1 MGHNYLVMEQELN
14 HIQVLGKKEVR
25 PSLPRSHLESKLKV
39 FNQYYE
45 GKSGGIRSRE
55 VNGRLILE
63 GALRIYWGVRG
74 VIHLKED
81 DDQRTVVTAR
91 NRNSCRRSVSDSIE
105 DEEKEE
111 DCVKETCEQDA
122 ETETKSVP
130 TSPDH
135 LKSLTLPMKL
145 DVKNMEWDE
154 IDELLQ
160 VERKIEDGKKLYQT
174 MPENLPSISSQTT
187 SDPLPLSS
195 QSSFDRSDSR
205 ENSEADS
212 PNHQSNRGNDSS
224 VTSTPTHSIGSS
236 SSTDTPIYHGT
247 PNRNGTL
254 RRVEYF
260 DNLEKNMSGN
270 RSISTDD
277 SWIEKGLNR
286 SMSGPDCLQRHRTD
300 SDTDSVNSLQFR
312 EDDNMTMSTDSGLE
326 LDGVVLRRKQGSTA
340 IRRRPGGR
348 RQSRSRLRRRCSING
363 HFYNRET
370 SFFTP
375 PHGSQMSV
383 WITSLVNTQEVI
395 NLMLDKYKV
404 DAKPD
409 NFALFVVR
417 DNGEQRRLRDDE
429 YPLEVRV
436 VLGPH
441 ENVARLFLV
450 DKLSTPEISSDV
462 AQFLNLSLVEC
473 HGILQRYYYEEERQI
488 LLLKEK
494 YKEMRRRIRQRMEE
508 LKVRL

>member
-1 MGHNYLVMEQELN
+1 MET
-14 HIQVLGKKEVR
+14 R
-25 PSLPRSHLESKLKV
+25 LKV

-91 NRNSCRRSVSDSIE
+91 NRNSCRRSVSDEDNSD
-105 DEEKEE
+105 DEEKPEIP
-111 DCVKETCEQDA
+111 VKNLSPT
-122 ETETKSVP
+122 ETEETEVNSIP

-145 DVKNMEWDE
+145 DVKNMNLDE
-154 IDELLQ
+154 LDELLQ
-160 VERKIEDGKKLYQT
+160 VERKHEDGDKLYQT
-174 MPENLPSISSQTT
+174 MPENLLSRSSHSSMETPPSVSSRSSLDQVKMPASSSISST
-187 SDPLPLSS
+187 P
-195 QSSFDRSDSR
+195 
-205 ENSEADS
+205 S
-212 PNHQSNRGNDSS
+212 P
-224 VTSTPTHSIGSS
+224 SIESS
-236 SSTDTPIYHGT
+236 SGTDTPNCLET
-247 PNRNGTL
+247 PSKTNGTL

-260 DNLEKNMSGN
+260 DSLERSASGSRN
-270 RSISTDD
+270 IGNDD

-286 SMSGPDCLQRHRTD
+286 SMSGPDCLQRHRD
-300 SDTDSVNSLQFR
+300 SDTDSVSSLQFR
-312 EDDNMTMSTDSGLE
+312 DDDNMTMSTDSGLE

-340 IRRRPGGR
+340 IRRRAGGR
-348 RQSRSRLRRRCSING
+348 RQSRSKLRRRCSING

-383 WITSLVNTQEVI
+383 WVTSLVSTQEVI

-409 NFALFVVR
+409 NFALFIVR

-441 ENVARLFLV
+441 ETVARLFLV

-462 AQFLNLSLVEC
+462 AQFLNLSMAEC
-473 HGILQRYYYEEERQI
+473 QGILQHYRYEEERQI
-488 LLLKEK
+488 ALLKEK
-494 YKEMRRRIRQRMEE
+494 YVVLLFI
-508 LKVRL
+508 L